1 MTLLRRKLAVRIIS
15 SFLEPSRKNLDQ
27 PLLKSLRK
35 VRCKMK
41 MMIEE
46 QMKIERETEILHK
59 NLRPQRTR
67 KEDQLTRKETGIQ
80 TKRREMRIQT
90 TMRKMRIQTRKTEHR
105 CIRKMPDCSENPV
118 CSRMR
123 RTVGG
128 RCTLMKLIVESQRR
142 LVENWKIH
150 QSLGLEEKKNYFELH
165 CMTAWVDRRR
175 VLEVHKK
182 VLEVHRKVSEAC
194 RKVWVACR
202 KASDDCRIALF

>member
-1 MTLLRRKLAVRIIS
+1 MTLLRRKSAVRIIL

-35 VRCKMK
+35 VRCKMR

-46 QMKIERETEILHK
+46 EMKIERETEILHK

-80 TKRREMRIQT
+80 TKR
-90 TMRKMRIQTRKTEHR
+90 RKMRIQTRKTEHR

-150 QSLGLEEKKNYFELH
+150 QTLGLEEKKNYFQLH

-175 VLEVHKK
+175 VLE
-182 VLEVHRKVSEAC
+182 LHRKVLEAC